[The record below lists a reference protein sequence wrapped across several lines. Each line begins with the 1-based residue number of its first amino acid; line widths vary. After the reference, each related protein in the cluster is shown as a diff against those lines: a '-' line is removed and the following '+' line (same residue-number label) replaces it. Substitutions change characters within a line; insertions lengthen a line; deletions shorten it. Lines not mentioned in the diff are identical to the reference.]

1 MLYRRPNSQHWWC
14 RFTSPNGKEI
24 RRTTKTSNRKA
35 AQEYEV
41 KLKASIWRNQHLQ
54 EKPQHSWQ
62 EAAVKWLEEATYKNT
77 VAGDRSSL
85 RYADAFLGQKMLHEI
100 DRELLL
106 ELRQAK
112 LATGVSHATVN
123 RMLEVI
129 RAILNKAVREWEWLD
144 KAPVVKML
152 PEPKRRVRWL
162 TQQEITNLMKEL
174 PEHLQAMAM
183 FSLATGLRESN
194 VTQLEWSQID
204 LTRKVAWIHADQA
217 KAKKAIGVALNEDA
231 IGVLRKQ
238 LGKHNTK
245 VFTYKGKP
253 VLKANTKAW
262 RQALHR
268 AGIENFRWHDLRHTW
283 ASMHVQA
290 GTSIHVLQE
299 LGSWS
304 DIRMVQRYAH
314 LAPEHLAKFANNIA
328 LPKQEDKGIRT
339 LSGTP
344 DCRNKKAAND
354 ESLTA

>member
-1 MLYRRPNSQHWWC
+1 M
-14 RFTSPNGKEI
+14 
-24 RRTTKTSNRKA
+24 
-35 AQEYEV
+35 
-41 KLKASIWRNQHLQ
+41 
-54 EKPQHSWQ
+54 
-62 EAAVKWLEEATYKNT
+62 
-77 VAGDRSSL
+77 
-85 RYADAFLGQKMLHEI
+85 
-100 DRELLL
+100 
-106 ELRQAK
+106 
-112 LATGVSHATVN
+112 
-123 RMLEVI
+123 
-129 RAILNKAVREWEWLD
+129 
-144 KAPVVKML
+144 
-152 PEPKRRVRWL
+152 
-162 TQQEITNLMKEL
+162 
-174 PEHLQAMAM
+174 
-183 FSLATGLRESN
+183 
-194 VTQLEWSQID
+194 EWSQID